1 LQRDLH
7 EVAVITVT
15 QRRSIAIFV
24 GHDAG
29 VAEEGCP
36 KVERAKGVEG
46 SSRMTPR
53 VTISQTVSISV
64 AVSIHNISG
73 SFL

>member
-1 LQRDLH
+1 MQRDLH
-7 EVAVITVT
+7 EVVVITVA
-15 QRRSIAIFV
+15 QRQIIAISV

-36 KVERAKGVEG
+36 KVERANGVDR
-46 SSRMTPR
+46 SSRMTSR
-53 VTISQTVSISV
+53 VTISQTVSISF